1 MKLADIK
8 IYKCPVC
15 LSSFVLTNEK
25 DNDGIIIEGQLKC
38 DNKHEFNINA
48 GIPDF
53 TWPKEL
59 ANIDEATRLTYE
71 KLAAEYEKFAS
82 FPFWTF
88 KWNESDVRTNM
99 TNRLN
104 LREDSIVLEIG
115 AGDGRGAEFVAKKLG
130 KRGLIFCRG
139 IIAKFSEEVV

>member
-1 MKLADIK
+1 M
-8 IYKCPVC
+8 
-15 LSSFVLTNEK
+15 
-25 DNDGIIIEGQLKC
+25 KC
-38 DNKHEFNINA
+38 DNEHEFNINT

-88 KWNESDVRTNM
+88 KSDESEVRTNM
-99 TNRLN
+99 TDRLN
-104 LREDSIVLEIG
+104 LKKDSIVLEIG
-115 AGDGRGAEFVAKKLG
+115 AGDGRGAEFVAKRLG
-130 KRGLIFCRG
+130 KRKILCTG
-139 IIAKFSEEVV
+139 IIAKFPEKVVLTD